1 MFALFIFK
9 LNGDDNMLTIKNG
22 DKEIELKFGLGQ
34 LNAIDKELGL
44 EIQEVSLGEGL
55 EMLIPKL
62 KSGNIIGIAKM
73 IKAITRTDKNRP
85 KNEEELELV
94 LESIIEEHGSLKTFG
109 QLVIDELGNRL
120 LTQGLVAE

>member
-1 MFALFIFK
+1 M
-9 LNGDDNMLTIKNG
+9 NGVDKMITIKNG
-22 DKEIELKFGLGQ
+22 DKDIELKFGLGQ

-73 IKAITRTDKNRP
+73 ITAITRSDKNRP
-85 KNEEELELV
+85 KNEEELESI
-94 LESIIEEHGSLKTFG
+94 LEGIIKEHGSLKGFG
-109 QLVIDELGNRL
+109 QLVINELGNKL
-120 LTQGLVAE
+120 LTRDLVADHIEE

>member
-1 MFALFIFK
+1 MI
-9 LNGDDNMLTIKNG
+9 TIKNG
-22 DKEIELKFGLGQ
+22 NKEIELKFGLGQ

-73 IKAITRTDKNRP
+73 INAITRNDKNRP
-85 KNEEELELV
+85 KNEEELEAI
-94 LESIIEEHGSLKTFG
+94 LEGIIKEHGSLKVFG
-109 QLVIDELGNRL
+109 EIIIKELGNRL
-120 LTQGLVAE
+120 LTRDLVTNQIEE

>member
-1 MFALFIFK
+1 MI
-9 LNGDDNMLTIKNG
+9 TIKNG
-22 DKEIELKFGLGQ
+22 DKDIELKFGLGQ

-73 IKAITRTDKNRP
+73 ITAITRNDKNRP
-85 KNEEELELV
+85 KNEDE
-94 LESIIEEHGSLKTFG
+94 LESILEGIIKEHGSLKAFG
-109 QLVIDELGNRL
+109 RLVIDELGNKL
-120 LTQGLVAE
+120 LTRDLVANHTEE

>member
-1 MFALFIFK
+1 MI
-9 LNGDDNMLTIKNG
+9 TIKNG
-22 DKEIELKFGLGQ
+22 DKNIELKFGLGQ

-73 IKAITRTDKNRP
+73 ITAITRNDKNRP
-85 KNEEELELV
+85 KNEEELEAI
-94 LESIIEEHGSLKTFG
+94 LEGIINEHGSLKAFG
-109 QLVIDELGNRL
+109 EIVIQELGNKL
-120 LTQGLVAE
+120 LTRDLVAEKKMMNQNEKK